1 MREPWFKIRTPLSG
15 RRRALLMA
23 ASFVLPVLLWCV
35 VTYTPAFQTEMRLTL
50 VTEKIGDGAVF
61 SVGDRVAK
69 SYFGTLQDNV
79 RAVNAGV
86 LEARAAGG
94 AKGSGRANK
103 KKLRQLR
110 GLAESGG
117 YLAGV
122 DPADFKAVD
131 AVLFD
136 LYGRLAGGDI
146 APGAFG
152 LSDENAAL
160 VRANWEILQAA
171 APYGE
176 KDFVKEPLQYLI
188 PQGVSAS
195 PVFLPPPGECLAA
208 AWTDFTTEPANG
220 QPWMHQRL
228 LSSLKVV
235 FGAFLLACLV
245 GVPIGLLC
253 GTSDFFA
260 KLIEPFV
267 DFFRYMPAPTF
278 GLLLQAMFGVA
289 GAPKLALVF
298 IGTFPHLVLMLGNTT
313 RGLDRSLLEAAQTL
327 GAKPARLFRSV
338 IVPGVLP
345 RMYGDLRVLLGWAWT
360 WLVIAELIGEKT
372 GLTAFIDTQGGKYNF
387 DRVFPVIIL
396 IGVIGFATDQL
407 LQSLGRTLF
416 PWDVSSGA
424 PPRRGGLGRVVAAP
438 ACALGGA
445 VAWAVER
452 AGRPGPRERAAAA
465 NPGDHDA

>member
-1 MREPWFKIRTPLSG
+1 MHEPWFKIRTPLSG
-15 RRRALLMA
+15 GRRALLMV
-23 ASFVLPVLLWCV
+23 ASFVLPMLLWCV
-35 VTYTPAFQTEMRLTL
+35 VTYTPAFQTEMRLSL
-50 VTEKIGDGAVF
+50 VTEKIGDGAAF
-61 SVGDRVAK
+61 SPGDRVAK
-69 SYFGTLQDNV
+69 SYFATLQENV
-79 RAVNAGV
+79 REVNAAV
-86 LEARAAGG
+86 LLERDAGTAR
-94 AKGSGRANK
+94 GSSRANK
-103 KKLRQLR
+103 KKLRQLSP
-110 GLAESGG
+110 LARDGG
-117 YLAGV
+117 YLEGI
-122 DPADFKAVD
+122 DSGDFKAVD
-131 AVLFD
+131 ARLFD
-136 LYGRLAGGDI
+136 LYGQI
-146 APGAFG
+146 AVGEIDAASFG
-152 LSDENAAL
+152 LSDENATL
-160 VRANWEILQAA
+160 VKSNWETLKEA

-176 KDFVKEPLQYLI
+176 KPFVKQPLQYLI

-208 AWTDFTTEPANG
+208 AYRDFTTEPPNG

-228 LSSLKVV
+228 FSSLKVV
-235 FGAFLLACLV
+235 FGAFFLACVV

-298 IGTFPHLVLMLGNTT
+298 VGTFPHLVLMLGNTT

-327 GAKPARLFRSV
+327 GAKPSRLFKKV

-387 DRVFPVIIL
+387 DRVFPVIIM
-396 IGVIGFATDQL
+396 IGIIGFTTDQL
-407 LQSLGRTLF
+407 LQSLARVLF
-416 PWDVSSGA
+416 PWEFTGG
-424 PPRRGGLGRVVAAP
+424 RGWIGRLFAGPGQLIGRGL
-438 ACALGGA
+438 
-445 VAWAVER
+445 AWAIDR
-452 AGRPGPRERAAAA
+452 AGRPGPRERAANAGG
-465 NPGDHDA
+465 PRV

>member
-1 MREPWFKIRTPLSG
+1 MREPWFRIRTPLSG
-15 RRRALLMA
+15 GRRALLMV

-50 VTEKIGDGAVF
+50 VTEKIGNNAAF
-61 SVGDRVAK
+61 APGDRVAK

-79 RAVNAGV
+79 RTANAQV
-86 LEARAAGG
+86 LAQRAAGTG
-94 AKGSGRANK
+94 KGSTRANK
-103 KKLRQLR
+103 KKLRQLTP
-110 GLAESGG
+110 LAQA
-117 YLAGV
+117 AGRLNAI
-122 DPADFKAVD
+122 DASDFKAVD
-131 AVLFD
+131 AALFD
-136 LYGRLAGGDI
+136 LYGRLATADI
-146 APGAFG
+146 DPQAFG
-152 LSDENAAL
+152 LSEENAAL
-160 VRANWEILQAA
+160 VRENWALLQDA

-176 KDFVKEPLQYLI
+176 KDFIKTPLQYLI

-195 PVFLPPPGECLAA
+195 PVFLPPPGECLSA
-208 AWTDFTTEPANG
+208 AWNDFTTQPPNG

-235 FGAFLLACLV
+235 FGAFFLACLV

-327 GAKPARLFRSV
+327 GAKPGRLFKNV

-372 GLTAFIDTQGGKYNF
+372 GLTSFIDTQGGKYNF
-387 DRVFPVIIL
+387 DRVFPVIIM
-396 IGVIGFATDQL
+396 IGIIGFTTDQL
-407 LQSLGRTLF
+407 LQSLARVLF
-416 PWDVSSGA
+416 PWESGA
-424 PPRRGGLGRVVAAP
+424 NGGGRGWIARLVTVPSGLIASG
-438 ACALGGA
+438 L
-445 VAWAVER
+445 AWAIER
-452 AGRPGPRERAAAA
+452 AGRPGPRDHAAK
-465 NPGDHDA
+465 PGAKHV